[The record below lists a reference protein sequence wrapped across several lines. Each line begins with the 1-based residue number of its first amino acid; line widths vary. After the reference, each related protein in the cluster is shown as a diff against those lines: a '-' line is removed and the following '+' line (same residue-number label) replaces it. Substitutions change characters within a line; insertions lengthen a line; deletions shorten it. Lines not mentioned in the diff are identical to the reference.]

1 MATGSS
7 LVVPM
12 VLWGRRAPTH
22 CISTILMTPDGKF
35 IVTGCNDG
43 QICVWDVL
51 EHFQV
56 APRHMLFGHTAAI
69 SCLAVGS
76 EHKERRYVV
85 SSSENGEMCLWD
97 VSDGRCV
104 ENTKTDKVHSDIVA
118 FHLKSSKALRL
129 ICNGYYDE
137 VVIIDPLNLEIVY
150 SLVARVESDWVSAC
164 CVLSPPSR
172 DDDVIL
178 AITNSGSVKVWTLS
192 MPESKGNKV
201 PEDESKQIRCL
212 NAQTL
217 KCCPGN
223 LRTVL
228 IVCSKYWQIYDA
240 SDFTLLCS
248 ESNRRGERWTGG
260 DFLSVDRVIVWSNEG
275 RGYLYKLPTK
285 LLKLPSLTK
294 RTWLT
299 KWKVPEGSLAK
310 SLLRGK
316 AVARAKQKLKS
327 RQCLSNPDH
336 KDYHRAYSQTSVHA
350 YYVLDIFTEHGPLDC
365 SPALTYMSCGVGERA
380 THLMLRGDSDG
391 RVTVWALPQVSEK
404 QMTLVR
410 QESFDRLPALSPK
423 SSTTLQ
429 DSWKVMSSS
438 PPGILDGIC
447 EKADEQRELKDS
459 NTEIFITA
467 TIYIPSQG
475 KIVCGRNNG
484 TIVIVPGID
493 CIKSQ
498 LLSGQ
503 SSAPS
508 PKILYGHH
516 GRVTCLLYPFNE
528 STRYEPH
535 HLLSGGS
542 DFSVVLWDVNGGVKI
557 HTFTVHGGS
566 LSHMTVPPA
575 NCNPRI
581 LSCICS
587 VAGDHSVA
595 LLSLKERKCL
605 LLASRHLYPV
615 KLIKWRPL
623 DDFMLVQTK
632 DGVVTVWQMETGH
645 LDRVIDGKTA
655 EDVLSNCDENAT
667 PVEAL
672 TNPSITLAQALK
684 RRNLATFRNLAQ
696 QKLQMGGHANQPSPG
711 HKSELVKP
719 TGFPLLIQGIKTN
732 TRDPDAHVLFF
743 DTEALIVHLLTEEY
757 ALLSPAELEARGMN
771 VPEKA
776 LSAQS
781 DLSEAQQKLSAAGFE
796 ALDRV
801 SSFEIVNPHELS
813 GGYCDEV
820 FEEEQDVDGGYY
832 GLPPQAY
839 QASVKKHKGPSLT
852 RRGLSLDSGKFYSSP
867 LPSPVK
873 SYFSPPQSAP
883 VRTQHQVLNRS
894 QSSSKFSPFRPFAS
908 SKLFKKSGFKKQL
921 SLQHDNPQPPPRTKP
936 QFRRAPSAPG
946 VLSEAKTLPLHAK
959 HTSSYTTTKSS
970 VTFALENRS
979 PSPNEGVPVLDVSGQ
994 GYDSGGFLAKAKEK
1008 AETVGQKIQ
1017 SKMEAVSS
1025 SGSSNSAPIQTQP
1038 ASSRAS
1044 KRPDYISIQESL
1056 SMAIGEL
1063 FMSCLHAWGLDP
1075 QLDDLCVGKL
1085 GLHKPR
1091 CPISFGL
1098 LSHGGHMSLMLPG
1111 WHRQQT
1117 SHKDVLGA
1125 AAASGPSAKLPTL
1138 LTQRTGQAPFE
1149 VDKLSDH
1156 DNDEAAVGG
1165 EDKGAPGGQA
1175 VKVSSVRPASPA
1187 NNARRTSSLGS
1198 NQQQAYDFSTKI
1210 NCPQLRWQISSAVTT
1225 QHLLSVIS
1233 VANTLMGMSRA
1244 AFLPEMQVPM
1254 HRSRKETVSSNH
1266 GMVLRETDSPE
1277 SVTSSEDT
1285 SSDAQATIQAQ
1296 VKQGWSLLAALHC
1309 VLLPELVG
1317 PTIYQCP
1324 QLEMLARRWQD
1335 RCLEIREAAQAL
1347 LLAELR
1353 RINPEGRKV
1362 LLDKWAPFL
1371 PSYVDPELS
1380 LLSNMGGHHEAVE
1393 EDDDEEDGIL
1403 AGDIP
1408 AHKLSV
1414 SFESRRKQATA
1425 IVMLGVIGAEFGQE
1439 MEPSRTKASEEQ
1451 KKVKVKG
1458 SVEGFSLTN
1467 YSLARHTSK
1476 ALTFLLLQPPS
1487 PRLPLHT
1494 PIRRA
1499 AIDLI
1504 GRGFTVWEPYLD
1516 VSAVLLG
1523 LLELSIDSNKLIPRK
1538 GHLVRSKEDY
1548 EQLDCTTYGL
1558 PLSPAADACR
1568 SARHALSLIATARP
1582 PAFIITMAKEVAR
1595 FNALAQNAQSQSAHL
1610 QNIILARAS
1619 AEILHIVE
1627 LLVEK
1632 IPNDVADLIVEAMDV
1647 SMFCLDLAALKTKG
1661 LPELFPAICRFSMVA
1676 YCHQTKRVWV
1686 GARNGHLAL
1695 YEMKQHSRC
1704 QMLPAH
1710 QGPITAVAVNQ
1721 DGKYL
1726 ATFSHMDHKLR
1737 FWQTASS
1744 SLFGIGSQQTKLVR
1758 THNTPA
1764 ISVSPISNI
1773 LKLVRLVWVDKT
1785 TVVLLTVDG
1794 QELKYSVH

>member
-228 IVCSKYWQIYDA
+228 IVCSKYWQVYSFRSRSRADTQDVIYDA

-743 DTEALIVHLLTEEY
+743 DTEALIGTV
-757 ALLSPAELEARGMN
+757 LSTGATVLEICAIQ
-771 VPEKA
+771 A
-776 LSAQS
+776 W
-781 DLSEAQQKLSAAGFE
+781 DLSM
-796 ALDRV
+796 
-801 SSFEIVNPHELS
+801 
-813 GGYCDEV
+813 
-820 FEEEQDVDGGYY
+820 
-832 GLPPQAY
+832 
-839 QASVKKHKGPSLT
+839 
-852 RRGLSLDSGKFYSSP
+852 
-867 LPSPVK
+867 
-873 SYFSPPQSAP
+873 
-883 VRTQHQVLNRS
+883 
-894 QSSSKFSPFRPFAS
+894 
-908 SKLFKKSGFKKQL
+908 
-921 SLQHDNPQPPPRTKP
+921 
-936 QFRRAPSAPG
+936 
-946 VLSEAKTLPLHAK
+946 
-959 HTSSYTTTKSS
+959 
-970 VTFALENRS
+970 
-979 PSPNEGVPVLDVSGQ
+979 
-994 GYDSGGFLAKAKEK
+994 GFLAKAKEK